1 MSNITL
7 KEIRSHKGISTM
19 IDTAN
24 RYLETLGYTD
34 HGPTHVGYVSR
45 ITAEILRKLG
55 YDERTVELG
64 AIAGWVHDVGNM
76 VNRKYHG
83 LTGATLLFPM
93 LKEAGMDDGEA
104 AEVCL
109 AVGNHEEQ
117 YGRPVSA
124 ISAALIIADKV
135 DAHRVRVRKGKYDKT
150 DIHDRV
156 NYAIHSTRVEVDGE
170 KKAIRFRCEM
180 DETSSIQ
187 EFLEIYLSRM
197 KLSEDAAKYLGCRF
211 ELWIGNVH
219 VNRHP

>member
-83 LTGATLLFPM
+83 L
-93 LKEAGMDDGEA
+93 
-104 AEVCL
+104 
-109 AVGNHEEQ
+109 
-117 YGRPVSA
+117 
-124 ISAALIIADKV
+124 
-135 DAHRVRVRKGKYDKT
+135 
-150 DIHDRV
+150 
-156 NYAIHSTRVEVDGE
+156 
-170 KKAIRFRCEM
+170 
-180 DETSSIQ
+180 
-187 EFLEIYLSRM
+187 
-197 KLSEDAAKYLGCRF
+197 
-211 ELWIGNVH
+211 
-219 VNRHP
+219 